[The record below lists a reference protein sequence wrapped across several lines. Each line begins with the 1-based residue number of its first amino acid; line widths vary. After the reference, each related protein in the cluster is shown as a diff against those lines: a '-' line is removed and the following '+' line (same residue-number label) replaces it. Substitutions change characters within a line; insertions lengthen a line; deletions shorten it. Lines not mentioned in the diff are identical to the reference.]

1 MAVFEMFM
9 STMMLVQDLDLA
21 SFRTSRML
29 ELSPWRMNTCLV
41 TSFVTS
47 CNIFCIFSN
56 PKFQIKFAAYIYGKL
71 RTLRII
77 NSINVAYI
85 CSLLKNRIYLSHT
98 IFFLQTVKGLL
109 INSVWT
115 ISLKK

>member
-77 NSINVAYI
+77 NSINMAYI
-85 CSLLKNRIYLSHT
+85 CSLLKNRIFVRHN
-98 IFFLQTVKGLL
+98 FFLQTVKGLL